1 MEKLRFLE
9 DPEAYLRRSVLINN
23 LLRKIH
29 HEEEEM
35 EEGRGA
41 CERGPS
47 QSLLYSDRKRLKLVV
62 ADCCSQTFGYEEIQH
77 YHVVPYSS
85 TSYLYRLGSY
95 PTGMP
100 DHSAKVL
107 VYKLDDNG

>member
-9 DPEAYLRRSVLINN
+9 DPETYLRRSVLINN

-35 EEGRGA
+35 EEGQGA
-41 CERGPS
+41 CGRVPG

-62 ADCCSQTFGYEEIQH
+62 ADCCSQAFGYEEIQH

-85 TSYLYRLGSY
+85 TSYLYRLGGY
-95 PTGMP
+95 PSAMP
-100 DHSAKVL
+100 EHSTKVL
-107 VYKLDDNG
+107 VYNLDDNG